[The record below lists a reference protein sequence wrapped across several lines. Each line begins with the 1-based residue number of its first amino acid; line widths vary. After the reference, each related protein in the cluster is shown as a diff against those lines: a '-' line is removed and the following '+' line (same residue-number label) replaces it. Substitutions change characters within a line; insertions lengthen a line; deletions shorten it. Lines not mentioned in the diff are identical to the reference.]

1 MIYLDMDAFFASVEQ
16 RDHPHL
22 RGRPTLVC
30 HTDHDPESTNFGVVA
45 AASYEARPYGVR
57 SGITVLEARKKLGR
71 DAAFIRADYQ
81 KYLAVCRGVYRLCE
95 GLGYTEAASVD
106 EFFIEAINPQRR
118 FGFELFAAADLQR
131 AVRERFDLSATVGV
145 GYSKRSSKMIAE
157 TVKPGG
163 VAEVC
168 SREDFLERFRNE
180 PVTVIPGVAK
190 RLSRSLS
197 TLGIY
202 TIADLAEA
210 DPLKLVK
217 RFGVN
222 GWSLSRAGR
231 GEGGGRLDPG
241 FKRRRVRSV
250 GHSASLRR
258 VSDLRELKTNLLG
271 LAEGV
276 ARRLRAQGLE
286 GRTVTTWICFDRTFS
301 KREGKTLDRPVSLG
315 GPIHETACKTLDK
328 FAHLVKPWPASAI
341 GVRVSNLRNGM
352 QLSFDE
358 DRDLRLA
365 LACDAIEKRFGA
377 RAVQRS
383 SLVNWRREYH
393 AVPRT
398 EVS

>member
-22 RGRPTLVC
+22 HGRPTLVC

-45 AASYEARPYGVR
+45 AASYESRPYGVR
-57 SGITVLEARKKLGR
+57 SGITVHEAKKRLGR
-71 DAAFIRADYQ
+71 DAVFVRADYQ

-95 GLGYTEAASVD
+95 NIGITEAASVD
-106 EFFIEAINPQRR
+106 EFFIEAIDPRRR

-131 AVRERFDLSATVGV
+131 AVREHFDLPATVGV
-145 GYSKRSSKMIAE
+145 GYSKRSAKMIAE

-163 VAEVC
+163 VSEVG
-168 SREDFLERFRNE
+168 SHKDFLECFHNE

-210 DPLKLVK
+210 DPMHLVK

-222 GWSLSRAGR
+222 GWSLWRAGR
-231 GEGGGRLDPG
+231 GHGGGRLEPG
-241 FKRRRVRSV
+241 LKRRRVRSV

-271 LAEGV
+271 LADGV
-276 ARRLRAQGLE
+276 ARRLRAQDLE
-286 GRTVTTWICFDRTFS
+286 GRTVTTWICFDRKFS
-301 KREGKTLDRPVSLG
+301 KREGKTLARPAALA

-328 FAHLVKPWPASAI
+328 FAHLVKPWPVSAV

-358 DRDLRLA
+358 DSDLRLA

-383 SLVNWRREYH
+383 SLVDWRREYH